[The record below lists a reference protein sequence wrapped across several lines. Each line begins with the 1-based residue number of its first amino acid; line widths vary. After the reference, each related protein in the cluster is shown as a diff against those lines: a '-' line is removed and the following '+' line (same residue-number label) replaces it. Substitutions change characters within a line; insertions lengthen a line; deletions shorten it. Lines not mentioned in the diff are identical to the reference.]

1 MRRWGDPAKAG
12 RRRRRPW
19 RIVAEKTDPPRK
31 TASLQPIYTG
41 EMTKRPDTR
50 DNSNLLPTAL
60 NHDPAASLES
70 VMADYLQ
77 RLESGRKPEPE
88 DFLAAYPQFA
98 SELRTFFRNHH
109 WFGQSPPPETST
121 LVGTQIGPY
130 KIEAEIARGG
140 MGIVY
145 RARQQ
150 GLERPVALKLISSGV
165 LAGREERQRFRIE
178 AEAAARLHHPGI
190 IPIHEI
196 GSWQGYEY
204 FSMTLVEGPTLQKRV
219 EEGPFDDR
227 EAARMVRDISEA
239 VEYAHD
245 AGIVHRDLKPDN
257 ILVSAEGR
265 PLVTDFGLAKWH
277 REGTMITRTGQVL
290 GTPHYMSPEQ
300 ACARGDAGVSTDIYS
315 LGAILY
321 ALLTG
326 SPPHT
331 GSNAADVLRSVLQ
344 DEPESPRNIRR
355 EIAPELEKICLK
367 AIQYEPAARYPSAK
381 SFAEDLDRFLRGE
394 PTSASGSGLLDR
406 VAREIRRDQHQ
417 NYFEDWGRTLFYIG
431 MVIFLS
437 HLAMNCLMLLDF
449 PTSIAFW
456 LPRTLMLVTIF
467 ALILYAR
474 RGSILPRSVAERP
487 VFSIWLGYLLTLSV
501 MNVLALLGDDE
512 PKRVF
517 VTAAALSGFGFLA
530 MAGHVWGGSALF
542 GLGFLSVALIANHF
556 IAIAPLLLGSM
567 WLVSLCGLAHHYHS
581 KKA

>member
-1 MRRWGDPAKAG
+1 MAK
-12 RRRRRPW
+12 
-19 RIVAEKTDPPRK
+19 
-31 TASLQPIYTG
+31 L
-41 EMTKRPDTR
+41 PDSSE
-50 DNSNLLPTAL
+50 NSNLLPTAL
-60 NHDPAASLES
+60 DHDPSASLES

-77 RLESGRKPEPE
+77 RLEMGRKPEPKE
-88 DFLAAYPQFA
+88 FLAAYPQYA

-109 WFGQSPPPETST
+109 WFGQSPPAETST
-121 LVGTQIGPY
+121 LIGTQIGPY
-130 KIEAEIARGG
+130 MIEGEIARGG

-150 GLERPVALKLISSGV
+150 GLQRPVALKLISSGV
-165 LAGREERQRFRIE
+165 LAGREERRRFRIE

-196 GSWQGYEY
+196 GSWEGYEY
-204 FSMTLVEGPTLQKRV
+204 FSMTLVEGPTLQKQV
-219 EEGPFDDR
+219 EDEQFDDR
-227 EAARMVRDISEA
+227 EAARLVREIAEA
-239 VEYAHD
+239 VEYAHG

-257 ILVSAEGR
+257 ILISPDGR

-355 EIAPELEKICLK
+355 EVPAELEKICLK
-367 AIQYEPAARYPSAK
+367 AIQYEPAARYLSAK
-381 SFAEDLDRFLRGE
+381 SLAEDLDRFLRGE
-394 PTSASGSGLLDR
+394 PTSASGSGLLNR

-417 NYFEDWGRTLFYIG
+417 TYFEDWGRALVYIG
-431 MVIFLS
+431 IVIFLS
-437 HLAMNCLMLLDF
+437 HLCMNGLMYLDL
-449 PTSIAFW
+449 PIAIAFW
-456 LPRTLMLVTIF
+456 LPRTLMLVTIL

-487 VFSIWLGYLLTLSV
+487 VFSIWIGYLLTLSV
-501 MNVLALLGDDE
+501 MNVLALVRHDE
-512 PKRVF
+512 PEEIF
-517 VTAAALSGFGFLA
+517 VTAAVMSGFGFLA

-542 GLGFLSVALIANHF
+542 GLGFLAIAMIANHF
-556 IAIAPLLLGSM
+556 TPIAPLLLGSM

-581 KKA
+581 KREESVA